1 VERLNRFRSGIV
13 NLKPVSGIELRSSLR
28 FVFNGSPCIY
38 RSSATCFVTNH
49 SGRCVATAAAKPRL
63 INNCRQ
69 PGWPLK
75 GALGFE
81 TKKTGDIDRAADL
94 SWREGLAAEESSAAA
109 G

>member
-1 VERLNRFRSGIV
+1 
-13 NLKPVSGIELRSSLR
+13 
-28 FVFNGSPCIY
+28 
-38 RSSATCFVTNH
+38 
-49 SGRCVATAAAKPRL
+49 
-63 INNCRQ
+63 
-69 PGWPLK
+69 LK